1 MNASWLL
8 KPGPRS
14 CTLSAGIVLS
24 LLSVLAALAPPPA
37 CAQAIR
43 SQTLQLAPGWNAVYL
58 EVDPLVANPA
68 ELLASQPVDI
78 VAAYDPPPS
87 GAQFVSNPEANML
100 GVFGWGVWYSPR
112 RPDAFLS
119 RLYRLKGASAYLF
132 HATTNATVE
141 ILGRLPPRRLQWL
154 PDAYNLVGF
163 PVQDP
168 GAPTFQQFFQASP
181 AHNHNKIYRLTN
193 GTWRQVLDP
202 SAAVMR
208 SGEAFWIYCDGHSDY
223 PGPLQVDAPSFFG
236 VMLTSQSGGEL
247 MFRNR
252 TSHPVAFTVE
262 HIVDHNSPVPLSV
275 AVRTVDEAAGGFRTV
290 TVPFDAGHWEQPF
303 PPLEAGEGLR
313 LPLELRLSD
322 AQAGVCHSI
331 LKIKS
336 DMGTCDYIGITA
348 TRDDL
353 TASRD

>member
-1 MNASWLL
+1 MNALSVM
-8 KPGPRS
+8 KQDSRS
-14 CTLSAGIVLS
+14 GAISVGVVLS
-24 LLSVLAALAPPPA
+24 LLLVLPDLALPPA

-43 SQTLQLAPGWNAVYL
+43 PQTLQLAPGWNAVHL
-58 EVDPLVANPA
+58 EVDPLVSNPA
-68 ELLASQPVDI
+68 ELFASQPIDI
-78 VAAYDPPPS
+78 VAAYDPPLS

-141 ILGRLPPRRLQWL
+141 ILGRLPPRRPQWL

-163 PVQDP
+163 SVQAP
-168 GAPTFQQFFQASP
+168 GGPTFKQFFEASP

-193 GTWRQVLDP
+193 GTWRQVTDP
-202 SAAVMR
+202 AAAVMR

-223 PGPLQVDAPSFFG
+223 SGPLQVEAPSFFG

-247 MFRNR
+247 VFRNR

-262 HIVDHNSPVPLSV
+262 HIVAHNNPIPLSV

-290 TVPFDAGHWEQPF
+290 TVPFAAGPWEQPF
-303 PPLEAGEGLR
+303 PPLEAGAGLR

-331 LKIKS
+331 FKIKS
-336 DMGTCDYIGITA
+336 DMGTCDYIGVTA